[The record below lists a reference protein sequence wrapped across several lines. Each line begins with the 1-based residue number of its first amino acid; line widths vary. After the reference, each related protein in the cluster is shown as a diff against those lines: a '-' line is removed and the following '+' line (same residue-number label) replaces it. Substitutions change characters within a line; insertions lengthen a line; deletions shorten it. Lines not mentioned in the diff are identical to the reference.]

1 MVWCGIAHTRAQG
14 GGTQGGRRGDGSDV
28 TVKLDAVGGGRCGGT
43 VVIKLIIAFRLHGQH
58 VRVVQWV

>member
-1 MVWCGIAHTRAQG
+1 MVSCGIAHTCAQG
-14 GGTQGGRRGDGSDV
+14 GGTRGGRQEGGSDV

-43 VVIKLIIAFRLHGQH
+43 VVIKLIIAFRIHGQR